1 MISLMV
7 GSNYDPALPEAF
19 ARLNDAYA
27 AQGIRIAEIYG
38 SVQNVKV
45 FGSARPDFRVPKTD
59 METFEKSIR
68 DFTKAGILVNYTE
81 NIPIVK
87 KSDIDKVLIKEK
99 LDMLKSFGVGRLTI
113 AHPLAMEIVQE
124 LSDLPIEVSTIY
136 RANTVYQMREL
147 KRRAPNI
154 NKMCLDV
161 AQNRNFKLIFKLLE
175 EGKKLG
181 IDIELLANELCI
193 ADCADRVQ
201 CYNDHAQVSSEK
213 EASDQKNYPMGRCTY
228 LRNALAPVEWT
239 RSRFILPQSM
249 KLYESITGIDHFKI
263 TGRTHPTKYILWIVE
278 EYLKQNYSG
287 NLLGLWAD
295 VKNIKRVAHGHED
308 FLEPNFNID
317 SAYYGDDFIR
327 RYLTDPMLS
336 DLDLDHEYEVLGEIL
351 TKSLIHEA

>member
-1 MISLMV
+1 MLKLMV

-19 ARLNDAYA
+19 RALNEKYA
-27 AQGIRIAEIYG
+27 GNGIQIHEIYG
-38 SVQNVKV
+38 SVQSVKV

-59 METFEKSIR
+59 VETFGKTVKQFV
-68 DFTKAGILVNYTE
+68 DAGILVNYTE

-113 AHPLAMEIVQE
+113 SHPLAMELVQE
-124 LSDLPIEVSTIY
+124 LCDIPIEISTIY
-136 RANTVYQMREL
+136 RANTAYQLREL

-175 EGKKLG
+175 EAKKLG

-201 CYNDHAQVSSEK
+201 CYNDHAQVADEK
-213 EASDQKNYPMGRCTY
+213 EAAQQKSYPMGRCTY
-228 LRNALAPVEWT
+228 LRNAMSPVEWT
-239 RSRFILPQSM
+239 RARFILPQTM
-249 KLYESITGIDHFKI
+249 KFYESVTGIDHFKI

-278 EYLKQNYSG
+278 EYLKQDFHG

-295 VKNIKRVAHGHED
+295 VKNIQRIARGAED
-308 FLEPNFNID
+308 FLEPNFYID
-317 SAYYGDDFIR
+317 SEPYGSEFIR
-327 RYLTDPMLS
+327 RYLNDPMLI
-336 DLDLDHEYEVLGEIL
+336 DLDLDHEYDIL
-351 TKSLIHEA
+351 NKILETSLQK